1 MLLLL
6 SMPSFKTMKSY
17 SRGNWCL
24 SMQCRRRFCGV
35 LHSRS
40 QSGSRQAYYGLL
52 AERFVWEFTDV
63 PIPAKDGMEG
73 RSYSFGER
81 STGGRMQGNMTYRS
95 LSFVSLSGIDRIVV
109 LCNMQVQE
117 MLVWKVLL
125 AFAAPVHMRLLVVH
139 IMFFNRSEGERLMW
153 GQ

>member
-1 MLLLL
+1 MVG
-6 SMPSFKTMKSY
+6 K
-17 SRGNWCL
+17 
-24 SMQCRRRFCGV
+24 
-35 LHSRS
+35 
-40 QSGSRQAYYGLL
+40 
-52 AERFVWEFTDV
+52 
-63 PIPAKDGMEG
+63 EG
-73 RSYSFGER
+73 ATRLGKEAP
-81 STGGRMQGNMTYRS
+81 GGRMQGNITYRS
-95 LSFVSLSGIDRIVV
+95 LSLVSLSGIDRIVV